1 MHSTISER
9 SDCLREED
17 IVTRM
22 SADNGHHVI
31 FGPGSSLKHNGFFHR
46 HKEVVEMVVEPSY
59 EVEEFMK
66 LLSLFQEVVLGRMPA
81 PLRTELSP
89 GTFVETHI
97 SFKKGMV
104 EGK

>member
-1 MHSTISER
+1 MEEEREMHSTISER

-31 FGPGSSLKHNGFFHR
+31 FGPGSSSKHNGFFHR
-46 HKEVVEMVVEPSY
+46 HKEVVEMVEPSY

-66 LLSLFQEVVLGRMPA
+66 LLSLSL
-81 PLRTELSP
+81 
-89 GTFVETHI
+89 
-97 SFKKGMV
+97 KKWFLDACPPH
-104 EGK
+104 